1 MHPGAAA
8 RREHRIEGTATASEQ
23 PGPSRAH
30 ALSIP
35 YVMLCT
41 IAIIAVLG
49 LAWLAVQIRFILLLL
64 VLAVIFSAA
73 IEPLVFRLRRAGL
86 GRGQSILT
94 VYLGLAAIIGLTI
107 YFLVPQLI
115 SQVSAFDRAVP
126 DIFDN
131 LRKQALETDNS
142 FVRRTMYQSL
152 YRIENTYERIRT
164 SPQINQDQAVGLAFS
179 VVGVLI
185 TTISLLVISYY
196 WMTEKATI
204 KRVVLGLF
212 PFTKRARAHA
222 IWDEIEVKIGGWTR
236 GQLALMFI
244 IGTASG
250 VAYYFLDL
258 RFWLPLAIWAGLTEA
273 IPFIGPFIGG
283 GTAALVALASS
294 PEKAV
299 IVVIFA
305 IILQQVEGAFLVPRV
320 MKNAVGMSPLTVIL
334 AVLIGDT
341 LYGPM
346 GSLVAIPI
354 GAAIQV
360 LVSNL
365 LRLRDD
371 RIESELRTM
380 EFSPLSPS
388 AFHSPFVPTEEET
401 RYIGRPSGTDPTPGN
416 AFGGRG
422 AK

>member
-1 MHPGAAA
+1 
-8 RREHRIEGTATASEQ
+8 
-23 PGPSRAH
+23 
-30 ALSIP
+30 
-35 YVMLCT
+35 MLCT
-41 IAIIAVLG
+41 AAVIAVLG
-49 LAWLAVQIRFILLLL
+49 LGWLAIQIRAILLLL
-64 VLAVIFSAA
+64 VLAVIFAAA

-86 GRGQSILT
+86 GRGQAILS
-94 VYLGLAAIIGLTI
+94 VYIGLIAIIALTI
-107 YFLVPQLI
+107 YVVVPQMVD
-115 SQVSAFDRAVP
+115 QVSAFDKAIP
-126 DIFDN
+126 DIFAN
-131 LRKQALETDNS
+131 LRQQALEYDNS
-142 FVRRTMYQSL
+142 FISRTMYQSL
-152 YRIENTYERIRT
+152 WRIEHTYEDIRN
-164 SPQINQDQAVGLAFS
+164 SPEIGQDQALGLATS
-179 VVGVLI
+179 VVGVLF
-185 TTISLLVISYY
+185 TIVSMLVISYY

-212 PFTKRARAHA
+212 PFNRRARAHS
-222 IWDEIEVKIGGWTR
+222 IWDEIEYKIGGWTR

-244 IGTASG
+244 IGVCSG
-250 VAYYFLDL
+250 AAYYFIDI

-294 PEKAV
+294 PEKAI

-305 IILQQVEGAFLVPRV
+305 FLLQQLEGAFLVPRV
-320 MKNAVGMSPLTVIL
+320 MRNAVGMSPLTVIL
-334 AVLIGDT
+334 AVLIGAA
-341 LYGPM
+341 LSGPM

-380 EFSPLSPS
+380 EFAPLSAS
-388 AFHSPFVPTEEET
+388 AFHSPFASTEAET
-401 RYIGRPSGTDPTPGN
+401 SVIGRKPDAPPTPGG
-416 AFGGRG
+416 AYGGRG